1 MNYTDLGHKVR
12 ILRRARRITQEALAR
27 QVGIS
32 ASFLGHIER
41 GTRVLSLDTLLALC
55 DTLDVTPND
64 LLSVE
69 AYAAQQQLPTD
80 LTEKEQRQLKELI
93 SLYLKH
99 IRE

>member
-12 ILRRARRITQEALAR
+12 ILRRARRITQEELAT

-80 LTEKEQRQLKELI
+80 LTEKEHRQLKELI

>member
-12 ILRRARRITQEALAR
+12 ILRRARRITQEELAR

-55 DTLDVTPND
+55 DTLGVTPND

-80 LTEKEQRQLKELI
+80 LTEKEQRQLKEVVA
-93 SLYLKH
+93 LYLKH

>member
-12 ILRRARRITQEALAR
+12 ILRRARRITQEELAT

-55 DTLDVTPND
+55 DTLGVTPND

-80 LTEKEQRQLKELI
+80 MTEKEQRQLKELI

>member
-12 ILRRARRITQEALAR
+12 ILRRARRFTQEELAT

>member
-12 ILRRARRITQEALAR
+12 ILRRARRITQEELAT

-55 DTLDVTPND
+55 DTLGVTPND

>member
-12 ILRRARRITQEALAR
+12 ILREARRITQEELAT

-55 DTLDVTPND
+55 DTLGVTPND

>member
-1 MNYTDLGHKVR
+1 MNYTVLGHKVR
-12 ILRRARRITQEALAR
+12 LLRKARHITQEELAR

-41 GTRVLSLDTLLALC
+41 GTRILSLDTLLALC
-55 DTLDVTPND
+55 DTLGVTPND

-69 AYAAQQQLPTD
+69 AFATQQELPTT
-80 LTEKEQRQLKELI
+80 LSEKEQRQLKEI
-93 SLYLKH
+93 IALYLKH

>member
-12 ILRRARRITQEALAR
+12 ILRRARRITQEELAT

-55 DTLDVTPND
+55 DTLGVTPHD

>member
-12 ILRRARRITQEALAR
+12 ILRRARCITQEELAT

-55 DTLDVTPND
+55 DTLGVTPND

-80 LTEKEQRQLKELI
+80 LTEKEQRQLKEVVA
-93 SLYLKH
+93 LYLKH